1 MTTAQAPAS
10 LRDLLG
16 DTKVIDTDT
25 HFTEPPDLWT
35 SRAPAAFKDKVPHM
49 KTVDGQSRW
58 FVEGDNAWL
67 NVGVGVMDRDGN
79 KARGQLTLGSLEEM
93 AEAVY
98 QVKPRL
104 RIMDSMGIHAQI
116 MYPNACGFGALP
128 FMKIKDEEL
137 RIECLKIYN
146 DACADWQR
154 ESGDRLFPQAMLP
167 LWDIDESVKEIRRVK
182 EELHLTGVTIT
193 DRVDA
198 LELPDFSQPHWEPFW
213 ELISELE
220 LPVDFHIGAG
230 LTTLTPMDQLT
241 WGSFSLQQKVAVFAT
256 LAYTDTAPTILN
268 FIHSGLFDRYPKL
281 KIVSVES
288 GCGWLPF
295 AIEAAEWHIDEMVP
309 DAAKTLKRRPTDYFK
324 DNIYATFW
332 FEDYGVRQ
340 FIEVF
345 GDKNLMFLTDY
356 PHPTALFTGFEK
368 RLASLLAKLEPA
380 TRRRLMQDNAVE
392 LYKLPIPE

>member
-10 LRDLLG
+10 LRDVIG

-35 SRAPAAFKDKVPHM
+35 SRAPAAYKDKVPHM
-49 KTVDGQSRW
+49 KTVDGHSRW

-79 KARGQLTLGSLEEM
+79 KARGQLTLASIEEM

-104 RIMDSMGIHAQI
+104 RVMDSMGIHAQI

-128 FMKIKDEEL
+128 FMNIKDEAL
-137 RIECLKIYN
+137 RIECVKIYN

-154 ESGDRLFPQAMLP
+154 ESEDRLFPQAMLP
-167 LWDIDESVKEIRRVK
+167 LWDIDAAVKEIRRVK

-309 DAAKTLKRRPTDYFK
+309 NAAKTLKRRPTEYFK
-324 DNIYATFW
+324 ENIYATFW
-332 FEDYGVRQ
+332 FENYGVTH
-340 FIEVF
+340 FIDTF
-345 GDKNLMFLTDY
+345 GDKNLLFLTDY
-356 PHPTALFTGFEK
+356 PHPTALYIGFEE
-368 RLASLLAKLEPA
+368 RLVPLLEKLELS

-392 LYKLPIPE
+392 LYKLPIRE